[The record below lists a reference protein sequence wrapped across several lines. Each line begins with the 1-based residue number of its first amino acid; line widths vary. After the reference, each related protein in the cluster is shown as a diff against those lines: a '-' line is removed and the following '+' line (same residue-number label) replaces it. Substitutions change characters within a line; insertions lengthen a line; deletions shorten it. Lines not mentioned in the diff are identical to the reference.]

1 VLISNKSIFPYQAG
15 TFADAPLLT
24 ATGR

>member
-1 VLISNKSIFPYQAG
+1 LISNKSIFPYQAG